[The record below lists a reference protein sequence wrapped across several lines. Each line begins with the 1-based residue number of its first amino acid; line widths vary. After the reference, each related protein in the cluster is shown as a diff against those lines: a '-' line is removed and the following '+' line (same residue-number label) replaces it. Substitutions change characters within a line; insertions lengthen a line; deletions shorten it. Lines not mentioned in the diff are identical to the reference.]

1 MYNIIIVLFIILLNA
16 NYAYGGDIITANIQ
30 SGCNV
35 SINKLYTIFEPNI
48 HTCAAGYYLPA
59 NYDRCINCPSNAY
72 CGGGTYVF
80 NENTDQGIFRNYS
93 LVTEN
98 IVSGC
103 EPRLNALYTIFQ
115 PNVHNCAPGYYM
127 PANTDSCVICPAN
140 GYCGGGTYTFN
151 ETTDQG
157 ITSCPN
163 NWYSPTGMSSVAQCG
178 RILHVGDD
186 VVYLRNVKKTTPSL
200 NVKVGNDIFYGNMT
214 TNDVVMHNGAT
225 HRLRIRINDTT
236 YSVYDDTVDIDE

>member
-30 SGCNV
+30 NGCDV

-48 HTCAAGYYLPA
+48 HTCAKGYYLPA

-98 IVSGC
+98 VVSGC
-103 EPRLNALYTIFQ
+103 EPSLDTLYTIFQ
-115 PNVHNCAPGYYM
+115 PNVHNCAPGFYL
-127 PANTDSCVICPAN
+127 PANTDGCVVCPAN
-140 GYCGGGTYTFN
+140 KYCAGGTYTFN
-151 ETTDQG
+151 ETVNQG
-157 ITSCPN
+157 IASCPN
-163 NWYSPTGMSSVAQCG
+163 NRYSSTGMSSVAQCG
-178 RILHVGDD
+178 RILHVGNDTI
-186 VVYLRNVKKTTPSL
+186 YLRSAKQTTPSL
-200 NVKVGNDIFYGNMT
+200 HIKIGDDTFYGNMT
-214 TNDVVMHNGAT
+214 TDDVVMHYG
-225 HRLRIRINDTT
+225 RERKLKLRFNNTT
-236 YSVYDDTVDIDE
+236 YSVYDDTITIPE